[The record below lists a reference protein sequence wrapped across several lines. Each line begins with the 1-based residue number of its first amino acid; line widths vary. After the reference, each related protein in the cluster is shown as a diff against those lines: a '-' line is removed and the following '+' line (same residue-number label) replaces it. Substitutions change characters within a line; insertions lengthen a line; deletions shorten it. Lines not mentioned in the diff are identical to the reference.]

1 VTRTS
6 RIATAL
12 VATATLYGACFLL
25 DAQPER
31 YTPWLLYLG
40 LAFAAGVLLLGL
52 ELASAVVRRHDRT
65 TDSPPQRLLRLS
77 GLLALMAVAFGV
89 SWFIARH
96 M

>member
-1 VTRTS
+1 VRRTS

-31 YTPWLLYLG
+31 HTTWLSYVG
-40 LAFAAGVLLLGL
+40 LAFVAGTLLLGL
-52 ELASAVVRRHDRT
+52 ELASAVVTRHDRT
-65 TDSPPQRLLRLS
+65 TDPLPQRLLRLS
-77 GLLALMAVAFGV
+77 GLLALTAVAFGV
-89 SWFIARH
+89 CWLIARH